1 MKFIYLISPSV
12 FLILKFNLMKFK
24 VLPLF
29 LLLFVSNLCNAQE
42 NYSFKDTFASSDT
55 SIVYSNPSLS
65 SFSRAYQPNI
75 LVYDTFQT
83 PSTKWYATD
92 TGKSLIASG
101 ALIGLGMYTYKDNG
115 FLNRVTTKE
124 QINRYLPGYENTL
137 DDYTQYIPYAGIY
150 ILDAAGVKSK
160 HKILRKTTSVA
171 TGLLLNL
178 IVVQGLKYAI
188 AEPRPDGSSNNAF
201 PSGHTTTAFMGAH
214 VFHKEYGERSPYYSI
229 GGYLLAS
236 VTGFFRQLNDRHWSS
251 DVLVG
256 AGLGISLTELSYYL
270 NGLYFGDEG
279 INEIDYAAP
288 VAPNYN
294 KPSFLEA
301 KVSFAQLIN
310 DNTVPDPF
318 LIAKNGFSIDFEGA
332 YFFNKYFGAG
342 GNAGIQSF
350 PLDVDPGLEAIFEA
364 RGFDIQS
371 ESVGNSKYSL
381 GPFVQYPFGKSSIGV
396 KILAGYSTIS
406 DTEVRLSP
414 NTDEITEADDIVYA
428 SLSPKGGFI
437 LTTGAYFKHRL
448 SDKLYIGLFADYNYL
463 PIDLEISLLQDLT
476 NGVPT
481 YSSAVVEDSFSS
493 YNIGGN
499 IGVMLW

>member
-1 MKFIYLISPSV
+1 
-12 FLILKFNLMKFK
+12 MKFK

-29 LLLFVSNLCNAQE
+29 LLLFIFNISNAQE
-42 NYSFKDTFASSDT
+42 NYSFKDKFASSDT
-55 SIVYSNPSLS
+55 SILYSNTSLS
-65 SFSRAYQPNI
+65 SFSRAYQPYI
-75 LVYDTFQT
+75 SVYDTIPA

-101 ALIGLGMYTYKDNG
+101 ALIGLGLYTYKDEG
-115 FLNRVTTKE
+115 FLNRVTIKE
-124 QINRYLPGYENTL
+124 QINRYLPGFENTL

-160 HKILRKTTSVA
+160 HKTLRKTTSVA

-178 IVVQGLKYAI
+178 IVVQGLKYTI
-188 AEPRPDGSSNNAF
+188 AEPRPDGSSNNSF

-270 NGLYFGDEG
+270 NGLYYGDEG
-279 INEIDYAAP
+279 INEIEYTES
-288 VAPNYN
+288 VTNYN

-301 KVSFAQLIN
+301 KASFASLI
-310 DNTVPDPF
+310 DDINTRDSG
-318 LIAKNGFSIDFEGA
+318 LIAKNGFSVDIEGA
-332 YFFNKYFGAG
+332 YFFNKYIGAG
-342 GNAGIQSF
+342 GNVGIQSF
-350 PLDVDPGLEAIFEA
+350 PVEIDQNIKNAFENQ
-364 RGFDIQS
+364 GFDINS
-371 ESVGNSKYSL
+371 ETVGNSKYSL
-381 GPFVQYPFGKSSIGV
+381 GPFVQYPFGKSTVGG
-396 KILAGYSTIS
+396 KFLLGYSTIS
-406 DTEVRLSP
+406 DTEIRLSP
-414 NTDEITEADDIVYA
+414 IDGDVTEADDITYA
-428 SLSPKGGFI
+428 QVSPKGGLI
-437 LTTGAYFKHRL
+437 WSTGIYFKHLL
-448 SDKLYIGLFADYNYL
+448 SDKLYIGLYADYNN
-463 PIDLEISLLQDLT
+463 IATDLEVSTLTDLT
-476 NGVPT
+476 NDVPS
-481 YSSAVVEDSFSS
+481 YDSSTIASSFNS